1 MATRRRAL
9 CFVALAV
16 GIALVAGATPAGAKR
31 VPPCTLLTPEEL
43 EPIFELT
50 FAAGRLEQGDA
61 CRFAPPAEDDVP
73 EIVVTLRAERYAS
86 TKKAKRAYTRSADIT
101 TELSAT
107 SITEVGRVGDEAFYA
122 SFVGTDQLT
131 LRVGRFVVELGV
143 DQPGDEDVNFPEQA
157 VAVGQVLATKLRAV
171 KP

>member
-1 MATRRRAL
+1 M
-9 CFVALAV
+9 
-16 GIALVAGATPAGAKR
+16 
-31 VPPCTLLTPEEL
+31 PPCTLLTPEEL

-61 CRFAPPAEDDVP
+61 CRFAPPTEDDVP

-86 TKKAKRAYTRSADIT
+86 TKKAKRAFARAGNIT
-101 TELSAT
+101 TELSAASVT
-107 SITEVGRVGDEAFYA
+107 TVDRVGDEAFYA
-122 SFVGTDQLT
+122 FFVGTDQLT

-143 DQPGDEDVNFPEQA
+143 DQPDDEDASFPEQI
-157 VAVGQVLATKLRAV
+157 VGVGQVLATRLRAGL